1 MMKKKLIF
9 KNFIVLI
16 CISSL
21 LVLSACGKES
31 ANKVS
36 KKVINIGITNS
47 PGNLNPIDPA
57 DTSSGIVASI
67 LFEPLMD
74 LDSDMKY
81 KPMLADS
88 VKTNDNKVF
97 TVNLNKKAKWTD
109 GRPVTADDVIFTLK
123 LLTDSKISSMAASN
137 FNILEGLDDKGFTT
151 SEGSD
156 FAGAKKIDDHTV
168 QFTTKSTVSLI
179 LFEDLI
185 CKNLRTVPKH
195 KLSNI
200 APVEIAKSSFIQN
213 PTVTDGAFSFI
224 KYERDQYV
232 QLKANKNYFRGIPKI
247 DELNF
252 KVMQG
257 TNLAIQLQ
265 KGEVDMNIGAI
276 PVDDYSKVKS
286 LSNVKTFSGQPN
298 NLQFLFINEK
308 SVPNAKV
315 RKAISY
321 AINRKQ
327 IVQNLL
333 KGQGKAVDGFFSEG
347 NPYYNKN
354 IPQVTYDVSKAKA
367 LLKEAGWDSNKVLT
381 FNVPTG
387 NTTREQAA
395 DIIVASLKDIGVN
408 VQVQKFDFATTQ
420 AKAKTG
426 QFDLTIMGDT
436 IVPINPTYD
445 LPFFILT
452 GNYNGYSNKVVD
464 NLILSVKSE
473 ANEGKVKADY
483 NKLQEILAEDVPC
496 PVVYAASQLTAVNKR
511 VITGKPKDYGTF
523 IDVYNWNVAK

>member
-1 MMKKKLIF
+1 MRKKFIL
-9 KNFIVLI
+9 KNFIALI

-21 LVLSACGKES
+21 LVLSACGEDS
-31 ANKVS
+31 TNKTV

-57 DTSSGIVASI
+57 DTSSGTVAAI
-67 LFEPLMD
+67 LFQPLMD

-109 GRPVTADDVIFTLK
+109 GKPVTADDVIFTLK
-123 LLTDSKISSMAASN
+123 LLTDSKISSMVASN
-137 FNILEGLDDKGFTT
+137 FNILEGLDDKGFTP
-151 SEGSD
+151 SEGSN
-156 FAGAKKIDDHTV
+156 FSGAKKVDDHTV

-185 CKNLRTVPKH
+185 CKNLMTVPKH

-200 APVEIAKSSFIQN
+200 SPTEISKSSFIQN
-213 PTVTDGAFSFI
+213 PTVTDGAFSFV

-232 QLKANKNYFRGIPKI
+232 QLKANKDYFRGTPKI
-247 DELNF
+247 DELNL

-265 KGEVDMNIGAI
+265 KGEIDMNIGAI

-286 LSNVKTFSGQPN
+286 LSNVKTFTGQSN

-308 SVPNAKV
+308 SVSNAKV

-333 KGQGKAVDGFFSEG
+333 KGQGKAVDSFFSEG

-354 IPQVTYDVSKAKA
+354 IPQVTYNVSKAKA
-367 LLKEAGWDSNKVLT
+367 LLKEAGFVSNKTLI

-395 DIIVASLKDIGVN
+395 DIIAADLKDIGVN

-436 IVPINPTYD
+436 IIPINPTYD

-452 GNYNGYSNKVVD
+452 GNYNGYSNKDVD

-473 ANEGKVKADY
+473 ANEEKVKEDY

-511 VITGKPKDYGTF
+511 VTNGKPKDYGTF
-523 IDVYNWNVAK
+523 IDVYNWDVAK